1 LLSAAFS
8 PGEGDV
14 GILGLGMGR
23 SFNYGTAR
31 PLHVR

>member
-8 PGEGDV
+8 PGEGGV
-14 GILGLGMGR
+14 GILELGMGR
-23 SFNYGTAR
+23 SINYGTGR